1 MSVQPGKA
9 GEDKPKLVDPAN
21 VVANLRDLTV
31 HLHRG
36 NTTEATTIAA
46 QAAEQLQEI
55 ILAGDEPGSFV
66 IGRAQQTLFAIE
78 EVRIL
83 LSQDD
88 VNGAL
93 AAARDAA
100 KEWRQQLAPSS
111 AKAK

>member
-1 MSVQPGKA
+1 LSSQPGKA
-9 GEDKPKLVDPAN
+9 GESKPKLTDTAN

-36 NTTEATTIAA
+36 NTAEARTIVA

-55 ILAGDEPGSFV
+55 IVSGDEPGSV
-66 IGRAQQTLFAIE
+66 LIGKAQQTLFAIE

-83 LSQDD
+83 LAQDD

-93 AAARDAA
+93 AAARDAT
-100 KEWRQQLAPSS
+100 KEWRV
-111 AKAK
+111 K

>member
-1 MSVQPGKA
+1 LSSQPSKA
-9 GEDKPKLVDPAN
+9 GEGKPKLVDVSN

-36 NTTEATTIAA
+36 NAAAAKTIAA

-55 ILAGDEPGSFV
+55 IVSGEEPGSSL

-78 EVRIL
+78 EVRIML
-83 LSQDD
+83 AQDD

-93 AAARDAA
+93 AAARDAG
-100 KEWRQQLAPSS
+100 KEWRQQPAP
-111 AKAK
+111 AK